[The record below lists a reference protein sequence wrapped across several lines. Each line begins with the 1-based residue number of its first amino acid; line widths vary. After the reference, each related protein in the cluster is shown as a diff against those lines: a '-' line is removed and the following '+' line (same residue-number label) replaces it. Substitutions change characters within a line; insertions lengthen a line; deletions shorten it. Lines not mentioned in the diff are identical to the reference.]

1 LAKRPEQELLPGGA
15 LSADFKDLRYTE
27 GKIWAKRP
35 EQELLPNGAL
45 SADFKDP
52 RYTEGKMA
60 YLDFQQRWPQF
71 ISKARDAHPI
81 MDILATA
88 FFVVMTVQSRKER
101 MIQELGALPGYT
113 P

>member
-1 LAKRPEQELLPGGA
+1 MADKRGI
-15 LSADFKDLRYTE
+15 
-27 GKIWAKRP
+27 IWAKRP
-35 EQELLPNGAL
+35 EQELLPDGAL

-60 YLDFQQRWPQF
+60 YLDFQQRWPQL
-71 ISKARDAHPI
+71 ISKAHDAHPI

-101 MIQELGALPGYT
+101 MIKELGALPGYT

>member
-1 LAKRPEQELLPGGA
+1 MADKRGI
-15 LSADFKDLRYTE
+15 
-27 GKIWAKRP
+27 IWAKRP
-35 EQELLPNGAL
+35 EQELLPDGAL

-60 YLDFQQRWPQF
+60 YLDFQQRWPQL

-101 MIQELGALPGYT
+101 MIKELGALPGYT